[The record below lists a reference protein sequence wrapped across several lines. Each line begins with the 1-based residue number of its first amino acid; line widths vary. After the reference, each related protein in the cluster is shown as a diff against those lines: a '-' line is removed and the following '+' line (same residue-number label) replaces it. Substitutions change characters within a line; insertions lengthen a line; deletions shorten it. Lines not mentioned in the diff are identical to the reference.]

1 MADPNKKRITIYL
14 DLNIESDK
22 MIWDFFD
29 GKRKNEIIRPVLL
42 NYVNGIPNVSNSKST
57 NDTIKV
63 NDVSDKSNVFYEEEI
78 ELFKD
83 IVK

>member
-22 MIWDFFD
+22 LIWDFFD
-29 GKRKNEIIRPVLL
+29 GKRKNEIIRPILS
-42 NYVNGIPNVSNSKST
+42 NYDNGIPNVSNGKSINETSKTDDT
-57 NDTIKV
+57 NTP
-63 NDVSDKSNVFYEEEI
+63 NNFYDEEI
-78 ELFKD
+78 ELFED

>member
-22 MIWDFFD
+22 LIWDFFD
-29 GKRKNEIIRPVLL
+29 GKRKNEIIRPILL
-42 NYVNGIPNVSNSKST
+42 NYVNGIPNVSNGKSINETSKT
-57 NDTIKV
+57 DN
-63 NDVSDKSNVFYEEEI
+63 SNTSNNFYDEEI
-78 ELFKD
+78 ELFED

>member
-42 NYVNGIPNVSNSKST
+42 NYVNGIPNVSNSRGT
-57 NDTIKV
+57 NDTNTTSITEDELDMIHDFIK
-63 NDVSDKSNVFYEEEI
+63 
-78 ELFKD
+78 
-83 IVK
+83 

>member
-22 MIWDFFD
+22 LIWDFFD
-29 GKRKNEIIRPVLL
+29 GKRKNEIIRPILS
-42 NYVNGIPNVSNSKST
+42 NYVNGIPNVSNGKSINETSKT
-57 NDTIKV
+57 DN
-63 NDVSDKSNVFYEEEI
+63 SNTSNNFYDEEI
-78 ELFKD
+78 ELFED